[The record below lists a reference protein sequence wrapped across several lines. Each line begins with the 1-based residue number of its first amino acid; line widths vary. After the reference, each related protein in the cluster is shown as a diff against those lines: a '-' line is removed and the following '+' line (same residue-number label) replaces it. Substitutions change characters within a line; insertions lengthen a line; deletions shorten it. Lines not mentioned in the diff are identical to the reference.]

1 MPKNILLIVLITM
14 ILGCASVGREYN
26 TSAINNIEIGKTTQN
41 DVLSMLGKPIS
52 IEKYNNG
59 INVFNYEYAK
69 SYFWTAASSTNF
81 LGVQFYN
88 GVAINKWQKLSW
100 N

>member
-1 MPKNILLIVLITM
+1 MLKNILFIALITM
-14 ILGCASVGREYN
+14 VLGCASVGREYN
-26 TSAINNIEIGKTTQN
+26 TSAINYIEIGKTTQN
-41 DVLSMLGKPIS
+41 DVLSMMGEPMS
-52 IEKYNNG
+52 IKNYNNG

-81 LGVQFYN
+81 LEVQFYN
-88 GVAINKWQKLSW
+88 EVAINKWQVVDK

>member
-1 MPKNILLIVLITM
+1 MALITTM

-26 TSAINNIEIGKTTQN
+26 TSAINYIEIGKTTPD
-41 DVLSMLGKPIS
+41 DVLSMLGEPIS
-52 IEKYNNG
+52 INKFNNG

-69 SYFWTAASSTNF
+69 SYFWTETSKTN
-81 LGVQFYN
+81 LLEVQFYN
-88 GVAINKWQKLSW
+88 GVAINKWQMLTW

>member
-1 MPKNILLIVLITM
+1 MLKNILFLALITM

-26 TSAINNIEIGKTTQN
+26 TSAINYIEVGKTTQS
-41 DVLSMLGKPIS
+41 DVLSMLGQPIS
-52 IEKYNNG
+52 IKKYNNG
-59 INVFNYEYAK
+59 INVLNYEYAK
-69 SYFWTAASSTNF
+69 SYFWTATSLTNF
-81 LGVQFYN
+81 LEVQIYN